1 MVSLPVLQMTDV
13 SLDARITD
21 LEENGGGSGNNG
33 EHWLKLN
40 ADEFAQN
47 ISGLQ

>member
-1 MVSLPVLQMTDV
+1 MTDV
-13 SLDARITD
+13 NLDARITA

-40 ADEFAQN
+40 AHGFT
-47 ISGLQ
+47 